1 MFDNKRESRWLV
13 LWIALLLLML
23 ALRAQAVQIEDIIR
37 LKGAE
42 GNTIIGMG
50 LVVGLNGTG
59 DGGDFLPAMRPLAQV
74 IQRLVPDPNV
84 IVSELADAQNVALV
98 TLRAD
103 IPPEGVREG
112 ERVDVYVS
120 SIGPSESLVG
130 GELLVIPMTGPL
142 PNSPVFAFAAG
153 PVSVED
159 AQNPT
164 TGKVTR
170 GAQMVRDIR
179 AQYFDQYGRINL
191 IIDEAH
197 ASWPIAN
204 TIASQ
209 LNGLMAP
216 PEGPPIAKAIDEK
229 NVIVDVP
236 IFERDDPAAFISE
249 IMQTYLHPSQVST
262 GGRVVINE
270 KTGAIIIT
278 GQVQI
283 SPVII
288 THDDL
293 TITTIQ
299 PAPIVP
305 EPREVNEHFIALD
318 PEGDGGA
325 ALADLLS
332 VFNRLKVDSKARIEI
347 IKMLHA
353 SRSLHA
359 ELIFE

>member
-1 MFDNKRESRWLV
+1 MADNPRDTKWLT
-13 LWIALLLLML
+13 LWIVLLLLVL
-23 ALRAQAVQIEDIIR
+23 AARAQAVQIEDIIR

-42 GNTIIGMG
+42 SNTLIGMG

-59 DGGDFLPAMRPLAQV
+59 DGGEFLPAMRPLAQV

-84 IVSELADAQNVALV
+84 IVPELADAQNVALV
-98 TLRAD
+98 ALRAD

-120 SIGPSESLVG
+120 SVGPAESLAG

-142 PNSPVFAFAAG
+142 PNSPVYAFAAG
-153 PVSVED
+153 PMSIED
-159 AQNPT
+159 DENPT
-164 TGKVTR
+164 VGRVTR

-179 AQYFDQYGRINL
+179 AQYFDEYGRLTL

-197 ASWPIAN
+197 ASWAVAN

-209 LNGLMAP
+209 INGLMAP
-216 PEGPPIAKAIDEK
+216 PDGPPIAKAVDEK
-229 NVIVDVP
+229 NIIVEVP
-236 IFERDDPAAFISE
+236 MFERDDPAAYISE

-270 KTGAIIIT
+270 KTGAVVIT

-288 THDDL
+288 THEDL
-293 TITTIQ
+293 TITTLS
-299 PAPIVP
+299 PPPIVP
-305 EPREVNEHFIALD
+305 EPQEVNDHFIALD
-318 PEGDGGA
+318 PGNEGGA

-332 VFNRLKVDSKARIEI
+332 AFNRLKVDSKARIEI